1 MDLVALGS
9 GFLAGLVAGALY
21 LMALWFTVKRVA
33 RTGNRS
39 LLITSFLARAAVLL
53 LAFYGLRGLGLQG
66 LIAALLGFIAARW
79 LITRAL
85 GLTAR
90 GATGPAAAEPP
101 EEVQP

>member
-1 MDLVALGS
+1 MDFVALGL
-9 GFLAGLVAGALY
+9 GFLAGLVVGVLY
-21 LMALWFTVKRVA
+21 LVALWLTVKRVT

-66 LIAALLGFIAARW
+66 LIAALIGFIPARS
-79 LITRAL
+79 LMTRLLGPSAL
-85 GLTAR
+85 AGQRAP
-90 GATGPAAAEPP
+90 GAEPQ